1 MGIDVGGRRLPR
13 LGRQAGEDFAV
24 EVGVGLPGL
33 AGDEAAVADG
43 LLVYEGSSGLLG
55 FEADVFVAGD
65 AFAVGSAGGGED
77 LDAVADGEDP
87 LLLGVEFADD
97 LEEALVV
104 AEVLGGAA
112 AEDEDGVVV
121 GYIDLVEGDVGGE
134 AVAGALDVG
143 VPAWL
148 EVVHDEVEAAD
159 GWGGNGGLP
168 VCLLKA
174 MHGVEGFVGF
184 AGVSGSDEYLWHKCW
199 PVYHSDDAVG
209 WKGLGPGSV
218 LFGAAGLD
226 CEVIV
231 DWGHWMK
238 VGIVNDSKAAAEFD
252 DDFSLVEFCW

>member
-1 MGIDVGGRRLPR
+1 M
-13 LGRQAGEDFAV
+13 
-24 EVGVGLPGL
+24 GLPGL

-65 AFAVGSAGGGED
+65 PFALGEAGGGED
-77 LDAVADGEDP
+77 LDTVADGEDP

-97 LEEALVV
+97 REQALVV

-112 AEDEDGVVV
+112 AEDKDGVVL
-121 GYIDLVEGDVGGE
+121 GDLDVVEGEVGGE

-148 EVVHDEVEAAD
+148 EVVHDEVKAAN

-168 VCLLKA
+168 VCFLKA

-184 AGVSGSDEYLWHKCW
+184 AGVSGDDEYLWHKW
-199 PVYHSDDAVG
+199 GPVYHLAGVVG
-209 WKGLGPGSV
+209 RWI
-218 LFGAAGLD
+218 D
-226 CEVIV
+226 
-231 DWGHWMK
+231 
-238 VGIVNDSKAAAEFD
+238 
-252 DDFSLVEFCW
+252 